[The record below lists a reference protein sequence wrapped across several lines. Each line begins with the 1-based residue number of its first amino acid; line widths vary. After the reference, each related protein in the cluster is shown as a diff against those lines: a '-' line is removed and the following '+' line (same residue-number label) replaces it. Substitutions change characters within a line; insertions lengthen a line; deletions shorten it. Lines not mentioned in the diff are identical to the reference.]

1 MMQRKLLP
9 LTLVLTFFTAAC
21 ASMTDTRTMDNGR
34 GNIDGHI
41 ANIAMVANEGEAQQ
55 GSAAASRA
63 ASADVR
69 AFAQMMVSDHTTAL
83 NAARDVATRNNIM
96 PEENDT
102 TRALRSGTPQVIANL
117 DTYRG
122 ADYDRRYIDYQIA
135 LHQWLLN
142 GLDTTLIPQA
152 TNAELK
158 SLLQTQRGSVA
169 AHLERARAIRGGL

>member
-1 MMQRKLLP
+1 MMQKRALL
-9 LTLVLTFFTAAC
+9 LTMVFPFFLGAC
-21 ASMTDTRTMDNGR
+21 ATMTDPAPRRANV
-34 GNIDGHI
+34 DGHI

-63 ASADVR
+63 TSAEVR
-69 AFAQMMVSDHTTAL
+69 SFAQMMVTDHTNAL
-83 NAARDVATRNNIM
+83 NAARDTASRNGIT

-102 TRALRSGTPQVIANL
+102 TRALRNATPTVIANL

-122 ADYDRRYIDYQIA
+122 ADYDRQYMNYQVA

-142 GLDTTLIPQA
+142 GLDTVLIPQA
-152 TNAELK
+152 TNAELR

-169 AHLERARAIRGGL
+169 AHLEQARAIRGRL